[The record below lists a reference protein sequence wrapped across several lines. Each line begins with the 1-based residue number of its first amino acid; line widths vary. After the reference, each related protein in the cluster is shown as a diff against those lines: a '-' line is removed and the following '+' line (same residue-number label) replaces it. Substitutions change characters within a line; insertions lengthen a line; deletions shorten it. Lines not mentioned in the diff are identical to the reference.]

1 MQDFMMLFRSEENP
15 TERPSPEA
23 LQAEIKLWEAWIGG
37 IAAQGKFLSSEAL
50 DYTGKT
56 LMADGTVTDGPYTEL
71 KEIIGGY
78 ILLKATDWDDAVALA
93 KGCPVLSAP
102 GGKVE
107 IRPIMDLG

>member
-1 MQDFMMLFRSEENP
+1 MLFRSEENP

-23 LQAEIKLWEAWIGG
+23 LQAEMKLWENWIGG
-37 IAAQGKFLSSEAL
+37 IAAQGKFNSSEAL
-50 DYTGKT
+50 DFTGKT
-56 LMADGTVTDGPYTEL
+56 LMGDGTVTDGPYTEL

-78 ILLKATDWDDAVALA
+78 ILLKANDWEDAVELA
-93 KGCPVLSAP
+93 KGCPVLTDP